1 LKLPDWLNPWWR
13 ETRIIHSPL
22 DPDPTRQRLLKGSGR
37 FQGRLG
43 RSLLSHADTL
53 ILFRRSWTYRHW
65 VVADVNIAPAAAGSE
80 VSLRIAR
87 PLWMS
92 IFITAFAVM
101 ALGFPLVSLGSLGRG
116 VSPLGFVYFLV
127 QDAAIYAAVMAIN
140 SFFSRREADT
150 LTRLVRELLMAPT
163 EEQSQAGSN

>member
-1 LKLPDWLNPWWR
+1 L
-13 ETRIIHSPL
+13 E
-22 DPDPTRQRLLKGSGR
+22 GSGR

-65 VVADVNIAPAAAGSE
+65 VVADVNIAPAAPGSE

-92 IFITAFAVM
+92 IFMTAFAVM
-101 ALGFPLVSLGSLGRG
+101 ALGFPIASLGSLGRG
-116 VSPLGFVYFLV
+116 VSPSGFVYFLV
-127 QDAAIYAAVMAIN
+127 QDTAIYAVVMAVN
-140 SFFSRREADT
+140 SFFSRREAD
-150 LTRLVRELLMAPT
+150 A
-163 EEQSQAGSN
+163 

>member
-1 LKLPDWLNPWWR
+1 M
-13 ETRIIHSPL
+13 E
-22 DPDPTRQRLLKGSGR
+22 GSGR

-87 PLWMS
+87 PLSIS
-92 IFITAFAVM
+92 IFFTAFAVM
-101 ALGFPLVSLGSLGRG
+101 AIGLPLASLGSLGRG

-140 SFFSRREADT
+140 SSFSRREADT
-150 LTRLVRELLMAPT
+150 LTRLVGELLMART
-163 EEQSQAGSN
+163 EEQSKSGS